1 MPQIRSGSTI
11 PAEGRRD
18 LLFYGLALAAVCLLY
33 LLVFSDMPIYGD
45 AWGYG
50 YNSSRWISE
59 NGMPLLPS
67 GTGRGENA
75 GGHAAFFFWM
85 WAGLMRLLGDSV
97 QVAHLLPALFAF
109 LTVAGTY
116 RLGRELSGRTLGVFA
131 GAAVLVSPIFLA
143 QAFRPLPISAAMAAT
158 VWSLLMYRRGRYAAA
173 AGLCVFAVM
182 MREQALLLAVSYVV
196 AELVGEGGRK
206 WSRIALLSI
215 PVLVPVVNGLSNYL
229 VNGYVLPAGNTPG
242 FDQPFSLG
250 LFLHRLKFF
259 GFLLVGDLR
268 WLPVSVAS
276 GIALGR
282 AAGRKAGAAAAVVL
296 GLTGAFTRFTN
307 YFVVLLSVVLLLAA
321 IAVRRRPDR
330 TAVAMVLF
338 PFLMMLSFTAIVF
351 FTSTRME
358 FMFLRYL
365 LPVFPA
371 LVLVMLW
378 PLAGFGWKGRT
389 LLAVFLAGTAAF
401 NLSVRDR
408 VNYVDSTLAGYFQ
421 PLSAI
426 REAGVWAAGTGLPI
440 VAAGEAPM
448 HFGNPALGYSDTALA
463 VVPIWDVP
471 GELLER
477 ELAIVVPP
485 ILPWGHDGEAL
496 LEEFLRDVGGEDRLV
511 HELTVRRGPFT
522 ADCYILKAPASSS
535 SG

>member
-1 MPQIRSGSTI
+1 VS
-11 PAEGRRD
+11 
-18 LLFYGLALAAVCLLY
+18 LLY
-33 LLVFSDMPIYGD
+33 LLVFADMPIYGD

-75 GGHAAFFFWM
+75 GGHAAFYFWM
-85 WAGLMRLLGDSV
+85 WAVLMRLMGDSV
-97 QVAHLLPALFAF
+97 EVAHLLPALFAF
-109 LTVAGTY
+109 MTVAGTY
-116 RLGRELSGRTLGVFA
+116 RLGRELSGRTLGVLA
-131 GAAVLVSPIFLA
+131 GTAVLISPIFLA
-143 QAFRPLPISAAMAAT
+143 QAFRPLPISAAMAAS

-173 AGLCVFAVM
+173 AGLCFFAVM
-182 MREQALLLAVSYVV
+182 MREQALLLAVSYVA
-196 AELVGEGGRK
+196 AELVGKGDRK
-206 WSRIALLSI
+206 WSRIALLAT
-215 PVLVPVVNGLSNYL
+215 PVLVPVVNGISNYL

-259 GFLLVGDLR
+259 GYLLVGDLR
-268 WLPVSVAS
+268 WLPISVSS

-282 AAGRKAGAAAAVVL
+282 TTGSMRAGTVAAVIL
-296 GLTGAFTRFTN
+296 CLTGAFTRFTN
-307 YFVVLLSVVLLLAA
+307 YFLVLLSMVLLLAV
-321 IAVRRRPDR
+321 IAKKSRPDR
-330 TAVAMVLF
+330 TTVAMVLF
-338 PFLMMLSFTAIVF
+338 PCLMVLSFTAIVF

-358 FMFLRYL
+358 YMFLRYL

-371 LVLVMLW
+371 LVLIMLW
-378 PLAGFGWKGRT
+378 PLDGYGWKGRV
-389 LLAVFLAGTAAF
+389 LLALFLAGTAAS
-401 NLSVRDR
+401 NLSVRNR
-408 VNYVDSTLAGYFQ
+408 VNYVDSTLAGYLM

-426 REAGVWAAGTGLPI
+426 REAGVWAADTGLPI

-448 HFGNPALGYSDTALA
+448 HFGNPALGYSDTSLT
-463 VVPIWDVP
+463 VVPIWDIP
-471 GELLER
+471 GGLLER

-496 LEEFLRDVGGEDRLV
+496 LDEFLRDVGCEDRLT

-522 ADCYILKAPASSS
+522 ADCYILKASAQAQD
-535 SG
+535 